1 MKISTTIAKCT
12 KFNYDVKR
20 DWYLVDATG
29 IPLGRLA
36 SQVAKLLIGKHKP
49 IYSPD
54 KDCGDFVVVKNA
66 SKIVLTGKKLKQK
79 ILFRHSGY
87 LGGDKYIPYEK
98 LLPEKA
104 DLVVREAVK
113 GMLPKNKLRAKMI
126 KRLKIYKDDNVK
138 INQNFKEI
146 KLEV

>member
-1 MKISTTIAKCT
+1 MKVSPTIAKMT
-12 KFNYDVKR
+12 KFDHKIERN
-20 DWYLVDATG
+20 WYLIDAAG
-29 IPLGRLA
+29 KVLGRIA
-36 SQVAKLLIGKHKP
+36 STIAKILIGKHKP

-87 LGGDKYIPYEK
+87 LGGDRYIPYEK
-98 LLPEKA
+98 LMPHKA
-104 DLVVREAVK
+104 DFVLKQAVK

-126 KRLKIYKDDNVK
+126 KRLKVFKDENVSLQK
-138 INQNFKEI
+138 QFIELK
-146 KLEV
+146 

>member
-1 MKISTTIAKCT
+1 MKISTTIAKYT

-36 SQVAKLLIGKHKP
+36 SQIAKLLIGKHKP
-49 IYSPD
+49 MYSPD

>member
-1 MKISTTIAKCT
+1 MKISTTIAKYT

-36 SQVAKLLIGKHKP
+36 TQVAKLLIGKHKP
-49 IYSPD
+49 MYSPD

-126 KRLKIYKDDNVK
+126 TRLKIYKDDNVK

>member
-1 MKISTTIAKCT
+1 MKVSPTIAKLT
-12 KFNYDVKR
+12 KFNYKVER
-20 DWYLVDATG
+20 NWYLVDATG
-29 IPLGRLA
+29 KPLGRLA
-36 SQVAKLLIGKHKP
+36 SKIARLLIGKHKP

-66 SKIVLTGKKLKQK
+66 AKLVLTGKKLQQK

-98 LLPEKA
+98 LFPQKA
-104 DLVVREAVK
+104 DFILREAVK

-126 KRLKIYKDDNVK
+126 KRLKVFIDDKVNLTQPL
-138 INQNFKEI
+138 IELKEF
-146 KLEV
+146 

>member
-1 MKISTTIAKCT
+1 MKISTTIARCT

-29 IPLGRLA
+29 KPLGRLA

-66 SKIVLTGKKLKQK
+66 AKVVLTGRKLKQK

-87 LGGDKYIPYEK
+87 LGSDRYIPYEK
-98 LLPEKA
+98 LLPDKA
-104 DLVVREAVK
+104 DLVIREAVK
-113 GMLPKNKLRAKMI
+113 GMLPKNKLRAKII
-126 KRLKIYKDDNVK
+126 KRLKVYKDDNISIK
-138 INQNFKEI
+138 QNFKEI
-146 KLEV
+146 TLEG

>member
-1 MKISTTIAKCT
+1 MKVSPTIAKMT
-12 KFNYDVKR
+12 KFDHKIERN
-20 DWYLVDATG
+20 WYLIDAAG
-29 IPLGRLA
+29 KVLGRIA
-36 SQVAKLLIGKHKP
+36 STIAKILIGKHKP

-87 LGGDKYIPYEK
+87 LGGDRYIPYEK
-98 LLPEKA
+98 LMPHKA
-104 DLVVREAVK
+104 DFVLKQAVK

-126 KRLKIYKDDNVK
+126 KRLKVFKDENVSLQRQFIELK
-138 INQNFKEI
+138 
-146 KLEV
+146 

>member
-12 KFNYDVKR
+12 KFNYKVER
-20 DWYLVDATG
+20 RWYLIDATNK
-29 IPLGRLA
+29 PLGRLA
-36 SQVAKLLIGKHKP
+36 SQIARLLIGKHKP

-54 KDCGDFVVVKNA
+54 KDCGDFVVVKNTA
-66 SKIVLTGKKLKQK
+66 KISLTGKKLRQK

-98 LLPEKA
+98 IFPEKA
-104 DLVVREAVK
+104 DFVLKEAVK

-126 KRLKIYKDDNVK
+126 KRLKIYKDDK
-138 INQNFKEI
+138 ISLNQQFIELKI
-146 KLEV
+146 

>member
-1 MKISTTIAKCT
+1 VERK
-12 KFNYDVKR
+12 
-20 DWYLVDATG
+20 WYLIDATG
-29 IPLGRLA
+29 KPLGRLA
-36 SQVAKLLIGKHKP
+36 SQIAKLLIGKHKP

-66 SKIVLTGKKLKQK
+66 SKVVLTGKKLKQK

-98 LLPEKA
+98 IFPEKA
-104 DLVVREAVK
+104 DFILKEAVK

-126 KRLKIYKDDNVK
+126 KRLKVYKDDKVNLNQQMIELK
-138 INQNFKEI
+138 I
-146 KLEV
+146 

>member
-1 MKISTTIAKCT
+1 M
-12 KFNYDVKR
+12 
-20 DWYLVDATG
+20 
-29 IPLGRLA
+29 
-36 SQVAKLLIGKHKP
+36 
-49 IYSPD
+49 YSPD

-87 LGGDKYIPYEK
+87 LGGDKYITYEK

-126 KRLKIYKDDNVK
+126 KRLKIYKNDNVK

>member
-12 KFNYDVKR
+12 KFNYKVERK
-20 DWYLVDATG
+20 WYLIDATG
-29 IPLGRLA
+29 KPLGRLA
-36 SQVAKLLIGKHKP
+36 SQIAKLLIGKHKP

-66 SKIVLTGKKLKQK
+66 SKVVLTGKKLKQK

-98 LLPEKA
+98 IFPEKA
-104 DLVVREAVK
+104 DFILKEAVK

-126 KRLKIYKDDNVK
+126 KRLKVYKDDKVNLNQQIIELK
-138 INQNFKEI
+138 I
-146 KLEV
+146 

>member
-1 MKISTTIAKCT
+1 MKISTTIARCT

-29 IPLGRLA
+29 KPLGRLA

-66 SKIVLTGKKLKQK
+66 AKVVLTGRKLKQK

-87 LGGDKYIPYEK
+87 LGSDRYIPYEK
-98 LLPEKA
+98 LLPDKA
-104 DLVVREAVK
+104 DLVIREAVK
-113 GMLPKNKLRAKMI
+113 GMLPKNKLRAKII
-126 KRLKIYKDDNVK
+126 KRLKFYKDDNISIK
-138 INQNFKEI
+138 QNFKEI
-146 KLEV
+146 TLEG

>member
-12 KFNYDVKR
+12 KFNYKIDR
-20 DWYLVDATG
+20 DWYLIDATG
-29 IPLGRLA
+29 KPLGRLA
-36 SQVAKLLIGKHKP
+36 SQIAKLLIGKHKP

-54 KDCGDFVVVKNA
+54 RDCGDFVVVKNA
-66 SKIVLTGKKLKQK
+66 AKVVLTGKKLKQK

-87 LGGDKYIPYEK
+87 LGGDKYISYEK
-98 LLPEKA
+98 LLPDKA
-104 DLVVREAVK
+104 DLVLRLAVK

-138 INQNFKEI
+138 INQKLKEI
-146 KLEV
+146 SLEV